1 MAKKHS
7 NSGIGPDNWLYIASH
22 ALSLFRE
29 EGGTLVIRPNE
40 GGLLI
45 ELPGILPGDSRIH
58 ENLRDSAEEGY
69 YSSCSNCQ
77 NMIKEEAV

>member
-22 ALSLFRE
+22 ALSLYAE
-29 EGGTLVIRPNE
+29 EGGSLVIRPNE

-45 ELPGILPGDSRIH
+45 ELSGILPGDIRLN
-58 ENLRDSAEEGY
+58 EGFRELVNSAMRLEF
-69 YSSCSNCQ
+69 
-77 NMIKEEAV
+77 EEARE